1 MQLSDIDPLLR
12 AHLIDGETM
21 FEEPSDYYDDR
32 MYTITT
38 SGAVAHAYTLSASN
52 LYGIGT
58 LDALEVWRPGESV
71 AGAAVDAI
79 LDYARR
85 NGQPAPPPDPNEVF
99 ADAIAYLRPL
109 LQEGEALTATLRRDK
124 DPELQ
129 ISGTEG
135 TTSVWQS
142 GDYWCFTSAA
152 ERNYIR
158 TADTKEERRTL
169 LLAALDE
176 ARAPIDFTPYYHGNI

>member
-1 MQLSDIDPLLR
+1 MQLSDIEALLR
-12 AHLIDGETM
+12 SHLIDGETM
-21 FEEPSDYYDDR
+21 FEEPSDYYGDR

-38 SGAVAHAYTLSASN
+38 SGATAHAYTLSDSN

-58 LDALEVWRPGESV
+58 LDVFEVWRPGESI
-71 AGAAVDAI
+71 AGAAIDAV

-99 ADAIAYLRPL
+99 ADAITYLRPL
-109 LQEGEALTATLRRDK
+109 LREGEVLTATLRRAK

-129 ISGTEG
+129 ISGAEG
-135 TTSVWQS
+135 TASIWQS

-152 ERNYIR
+152 EQNYIR
-158 TADTKEERRTL
+158 TADAKEERRAL

-176 ARAPIDFTPYYHGNI
+176 ARNPIDLPPHYRGNM